1 MLRIPY
7 SAVYPVPDVH
17 TVYTVLFIDAICI
30 RYKIATTCT
39 GTCTVDD
46 PYNLNIINE

>member
-17 TVYTVLFIDAICI
+17 TVYTVLFIDAICVLDI
-30 RYKIATTCT
+30 K
-39 GTCTVDD
+39 
-46 PYNLNIINE
+46 